1 MCLVSLRQSK
11 RTSPAVRLKGSMVGE
26 DSVSDGELGH
36 KGPQLLPWVTEV
48 QESGVYAPWCG
59 CCGEVHVETE
69 WPPIL
74 ARYDSGKGYWRSCA
88 LAQFLLI
95 SCLDQVQGRFGVLLT
110 EIGKYKN
117 LTGQVETNE
126 WWGKQELILGL
137 LGENSLYLMSR

>member
-1 MCLVSLRQSK
+1 MSSVTEAEQEDQG
-11 RTSPAVRLKGSMVGE
+11 PAVRLKGSMVGE
-26 DSVSDGELGH
+26 DSVSDGELRH
-36 KGPQLLPWVTEV
+36 RGPQLLPWVTEV

-69 WPPIL
+69 WPAIL
-74 ARYDSGKGYWRSCA
+74 ARSDSGKRYWRSCA

-126 WWGKQELILGL
+126 WWGKQELTLGL